1 LSEQSNHSLAG
12 RAASTDAG
20 QQRGQLD
27 LTPPSKRE
35 LARRSKRIHQRLS
48 VIPNIQHLELHDIT
62 HFNEFSAKRQKRKLF
77 SYLWFV
83 IAVVL
88 PVMVATIYYTFI
100 ASDQYSAEFK
110 FTVTDAASSVLG
122 GGGSSLLSLLGGA
135 ASGGSNNNFV
145 VVDYLSS
152 RQAVEELQKRINVE
166 QLYSKPEIDWWARF
180 DRAEPT
186 ERFVRYWQSRITAR
200 YDLVTGIAS
209 AEVKAFSP
217 QDALLI
223 ANTLVKL
230 SEELV
235 NRIANRTKQDTVRL
249 ARIELEQAQDRLRA
263 ARHDMTAYREKFGL
277 IDPSNSV
284 VASNASLIQTM
295 RANLAQLETQLSTL
309 LAQRLNPDAPAIV
322 TLKNQIRSTK
332 EQLAQTEASVGKS
345 TNQAALSTV
354 VGDYEQLNLEVQ
366 FAQNLVTSAMTA
378 YEQARTTASAQQL
391 YITPY
396 VRPSLPE
403 SATYPMRILSIFF
416 VGFVACAVWIIGI
429 LVGRSIFERFG

>member
-1 LSEQSNHSLAG
+1 LSDQPNHGLAG
-12 RAASTDAG
+12 RAASTDAAG
-20 QQRGQLD
+20 QRGQVD

-35 LARRSKRIHQRLS
+35 LARKSKRIHQRLS

-62 HFNEFSAKRQKRKLF
+62 HFHEISAKRQKRKLF

-88 PVMVATIYYTFI
+88 PVTVATIYYAFI

-110 FTVTDAASSVLG
+110 FTVTDASSTVLG
-122 GGGSSLLSLLGGA
+122 VGGNSLLSLLGGA

-180 DRAEPT
+180 DRSEPT
-186 ERFVRYWQSRITAR
+186 EQFVRYWQSRITAR

-249 ARIELEQAQDRLRA
+249 ARTELEQAQDRLKA
-263 ARHDMTAYREKFGL
+263 ARHKMTAYREKFGL

-284 VASNASLIQTM
+284 VASNSSLIQTL

-332 EQLAQTEASVGKS
+332 AQLAQTEASVGKS

-403 SATYPMRILSIFF
+403 SATYPMRILSVFF